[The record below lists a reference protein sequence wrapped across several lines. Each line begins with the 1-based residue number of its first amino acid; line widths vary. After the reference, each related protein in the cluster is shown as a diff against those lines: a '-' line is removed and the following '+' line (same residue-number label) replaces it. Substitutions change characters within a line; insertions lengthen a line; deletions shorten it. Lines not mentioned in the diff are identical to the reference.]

1 MTTAIGSS
9 DFLALRPATMQAKLF
24 SGLFGTASASMRR
37 NFSKKLGLYTVAR
50 ESYPYDLSIVIV
62 SYNTKDLLRECL
74 QSMERE
80 AAGLSTE
87 ILLVDSNSSDGSP
100 RMVEIEFPHVKLIR
114 STINLG
120 FGAANNLALESA
132 QARYIVLLN
141 SDALAWL
148 AKWLEVVLYRVSGL
162 RNRFSSDPVRQAR
175 SRARWNLAE
184 AMQSGWIETEGGRTS
199 PLRPW

>member
-1 MTTAIGSS
+1 
-9 DFLALRPATMQAKLF
+9 MQAKLF
-24 SGLFGTASASMRR
+24 SGLFGTASPSMRQ
-37 NFSKKLGLYTVAR
+37 NFFKKLGLYTVAR

-74 QSMERE
+74 HSVERE
-80 AAGLSTE
+80 AAGLSKE
-87 ILLVDSNSSDGSP
+87 LLLVDNNSTDSSP
-100 RMVEIEFPHVKLIR
+100 RRVEIEFPHVKLIR

-148 AKWLEVVLYRVSGL
+148 AKWLDVVLYRVSGL

-175 SRARWNLAE
+175 SRARWNLAQ
-184 AMQSGWIETEGGRTS
+184 AMQSARIETEGGRKS
-199 PLRPW
+199 PPRPW